1 MEKQCKSVGKDGA
14 LHVPSQSKEIGWR
27 RDLLALQ
34 RRVGELER
42 QVAEL
47 RGASP
52 ESAVPA
58 AEAAWPEPVASLPD
72 FEVPPPPPPFLTEE
86 AAQVTPRPSLE
97 DRLGSQVFSL
107 VGVLAVIV
115 GASWALKLA
124 IERGLIGP
132 VGRVLIG
139 LAAGVALVLWS
150 EMFRRKAVHAFS
162 FALKAVG
169 TGLLYLTLWAAFHLY
184 HLIPAAVALTAML
197 LVTAWNV
204 FMAWS
209 QDAELLA
216 GYALLGGFATP
227 VLLSTGG
234 NHEGFLFSY
243 LAALDLGC
251 ALLMR
256 SKPWRRLLLPTYAG
270 TALYFIGWY
279 AQFFRA
285 RVRAPWDGQSAETA
299 AFALL
304 FFAIFAVI
312 SMRGW
317 AATEEA
323 RPGPGDLVVPVLVPL
338 ANAAFVSLALYSV
351 LQDSGLHGML
361 AWLMVGLAAVYLL
374 LMRVQATVVSAAV
387 HLAMAVVFLTIAVP
401 LKLSGE
407 ALTTAWLVEGLLLY
421 WLSTRVEAEERAAR
435 RVLLLLSAAG
445 FGLGLLALVIH
456 WTFARSGRSF
466 FNAELGSALVAV
478 ATLAGAAWLARRFPE
493 RRKHVAASLAGIAA
507 VGLLLILRELA
518 PAAVFAP
525 RRTAFLNAEFDTA
538 LLGLAVLAAV
548 SWTCF
553 RLLRRGV
560 TSEQMLLS
568 AQGTFLL
575 TNLFAI
581 ASVVREIGSLW
592 PAEGADVQRSLA
604 ISGFLMLYGAGL
616 LVAGFRAR
624 SAFTRWQGLGLLV
637 LTILKVFLYDV
648 SGLSAGYRVASF
660 LGLGVLLL
668 AVSFAYQKNWL
679 GLRASGPHEGTAG
692 KP

>member
-1 MEKQCKSVGKDGA
+1 M
-14 LHVPSQSKEIGWR
+14 HVPSQSEENGWR
-27 RDLLALQ
+27 LDLLALQ

-47 RGASP
+47 RGTSP
-52 ESAVPA
+52 ESAPSA
-58 AEAAWPEPVASLPD
+58 SEASWSKPVAGQSPPVALPE
-72 FEVPPPPPPFLTEE
+72 FAVPPPPPFLTEE
-86 AAQVTPRPSLE
+86 AAQAKPRPSLE

-124 IERGLIGP
+124 FERGLIGP
-132 VGRVLIG
+132 IGRVLIG
-139 LAAGVALVLWS
+139 LTAGVALVLWS
-150 EMFRRKAVHAFS
+150 EMFRRKAVQAFS
-162 FALKAVG
+162 YALKAVG

-227 VLLSTGG
+227 MLLSTAG

-251 ALLMR
+251 ALLVR
-256 SKPWRRLLLPTYAG
+256 WKPWRRLLLPAYAG
-270 TALYFIGWY
+270 TVFYFIGWY
-279 AQFFRA
+279 ARFFHA

-304 FFAIFAVI
+304 FFAIFGVV
-312 SMRGW
+312 SLRGW

-323 RPGPGDLVVPVLVPL
+323 HSGPGDLVVPVLVPL
-338 ANAAFVSLALYSV
+338 ANAAFVSLASYSV

-361 AWLMVGLAAVYLL
+361 AWLMIGLAAVYLL
-374 LMRVQATVVSAAV
+374 LMRMQAAAVSAAV

-407 ALTTAWLVEGLLLY
+407 TLTTAWLVEGLLLY
-421 WLSTRVEAEERAAR
+421 WVSTRVDAGERAAR

-445 FGLGLLALVIH
+445 FALGLLALAVH
-456 WTFARSGRSF
+456 WTFTQSGRSF
-466 FNAELGSALVAV
+466 FNADLGSALVAV
-478 ATLAGAAWLARRFPE
+478 ATLAGAAWLARSSPE
-493 RRKHVAASLAGIAA
+493 RRKHVAACLAGMAA
-507 VGLLLILRELA
+507 VALLLILHELA
-518 PAAVFAP
+518 PAGGFTA
-525 RRTAFLNAEFDTA
+525 RRTAFLNAEFETA
-538 LLGLAVLAAV
+538 LIGLAVLAAV

-553 RLLRRGV
+553 RLSRRDML
-560 TSEQMLLS
+560 SDLLLLS
-568 AQGTFLL
+568 AQGTFMLA
-575 TNLFAI
+575 NVFAI

-592 PAEGADVQRSLA
+592 PAEGADVQRSLV

-679 GLRASGPHEGTAG
+679 GLRASGPRESTEGR
-692 KP
+692 P

>member
-1 MEKQCKSVGKDGA
+1 MQVSGQDDES
-14 LHVPSQSKEIGWR
+14 GWTK
-27 RDLLALQ
+27 DLLALQ
-34 RRVGELER
+34 RRVGALER

-47 RGASP
+47 RRATP
-52 ESAVPA
+52 EVTLPEPETFLPA
-58 AEAAWPEPVASLPD
+58 AEARPASLP
-72 FEVPPPPPPFLTEE
+72 EVPAFLAPPPPPVLAEE
-86 AAQVTPRPSLE
+86 PGPKAPRPSAPRPSLE

-124 IERGLIGP
+124 FERGLIGP

-139 LAAGVALVLWS
+139 LSVGVGLVLWS
-150 EMFRRKAVHAFS
+150 ELFRRKGMRAFS
-162 FALKAVG
+162 YALKAVG

-184 HLIPAAVALTAML
+184 HLIPAAVALTAMV
-197 LVTAWNV
+197 LVTAWNA

-227 VLLSTGG
+227 ALLSTGG

-251 ALLMR
+251 ALLLR
-256 SKPWRRLLLPTYAG
+256 SKPWRRFLLPAYAG
-270 TALYFIGWY
+270 TVVYFIGWY
-279 AQFFRA
+279 AQFFHA

-304 FFAIFAVI
+304 FFAVFGAV
-312 SMRGW
+312 SVRGW
-317 AATEEA
+317 AVTEEA
-323 RPGPGDLVVPVLVPL
+323 HPRPGDLVVPVLVPL

-361 AWLMVGLAAVYLL
+361 AWLMAGLAAVYLL
-374 LMRVQATVVSAAV
+374 LMRVQTTAVSAAV

-421 WLSTRVEAEERAAR
+421 WVSTRVEPGERPAR

-445 FGLGLLALVIH
+445 FGLGLLALAFH
-456 WTFARSGRSF
+456 WIFARFARDF
-466 FNAELGSALVAV
+466 VNADLGSALVAI
-478 ATLAGAAWLARRFPE
+478 ATLAGAAWLARRSPRGGGQE
-493 RRKHVAASLAGIAA
+493 KHLALCLAGIAA
-507 VGLLLILRELA
+507 VALLLMLRELA
-518 PAAVFAP
+518 PAGIIGV
-525 RRTAFLNAEFDTA
+525 RRTAFLNAEFGTA
-538 LLGLAVLAAV
+538 LIGLGVLAAV
-548 SWTCF
+548 AWFCF
-553 RLLRRGV
+553 RLLRQGV
-560 TSEQMLLS
+560 LSNVLLPF
-568 AQGTFLL
+568 AQGSFLL
-575 TNLFAI
+575 VNLFAI

-592 PAEGADVQRSLA
+592 PAQGADVQRSLA

-616 LVAGFRAR
+616 LVGGFRTR
-624 SAFTRWQGLGLLV
+624 NAFTRWQGLGLLV

-668 AVSFAYQKNWL
+668 GVSFAYQKNWL
-679 GLRASGPHEGTAG
+679 GLRETGAGENTARQ
-692 KP
+692 P